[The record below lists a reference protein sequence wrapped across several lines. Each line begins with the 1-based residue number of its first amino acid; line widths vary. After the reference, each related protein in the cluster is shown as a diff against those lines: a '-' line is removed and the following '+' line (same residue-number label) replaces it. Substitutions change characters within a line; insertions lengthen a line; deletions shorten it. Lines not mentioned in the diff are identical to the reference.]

1 MFDLTKIGFDL
12 FVIRNLLHS
21 PAQPN
26 VMDAYMKSPYPISV
40 LRKNIIDALRI
51 VTRDLKERPDSEKD
65 NVERLAVIG
74 RVLPMFSLTELK
86 SLWHEVKNRLRTC
99 IFSIQEEDFSGVHP
113 AVLLS

>member
-1 MFDLTKIGFDL
+1 
-12 FVIRNLLHS
+12 
-21 PAQPN
+21 
-26 VMDAYMKSPYPISV
+26 MDAYMKSLYPISV

-65 NVERLAVIG
+65 NLERLAVIG
-74 RVLPMFSLTELK
+74 RVLPMF

-113 AVLLS
+113 VLLSWTS